1 MRVSLIKR
9 ISPTDG
15 EKILNGKGKLSDR
28 QFEVLKNF
36 AVLHWLVFVSLLI
49 VIVLWIF
56 VLDDLIVDRQYGFV
70 PYILTV
76 MSIIQWR
83 KSWVFQ
89 NIVKFPEVKRSHT
102 GRLYAKF
109 ASRNRKIHDV
119 IGVKSGELN
128 FEFIVTR
135 DQYQCIHEQAWM
147 GCVHFLGTDIYL
159 FSDLQ
164 SEVPS

>member
-15 EKILNGKGKLSDR
+15 EKTLNGQGKLSDR

-36 AVLHWLVFVSLLI
+36 ALLHWLVFAGLLI

-76 MSIIQWR
+76 MLIIQWR

-109 ASRNRKIHDV
+109 SSRNRKIHNV
-119 IGVKSGELN
+119 IGVRYGELN
-128 FEFIVTR
+128 FEYIVTR
-135 DQYQCIHEQAWM
+135 DQYQYIREQAWM
-147 GCVHFLGTDIYL
+147 GCVYFLGTDIYL

-164 SEVPS
+164 PEEPA